1 MTMSEPSLIPP
12 RLLRPTEETVRGRI
26 GEVIALILAEQ
37 AWTQPICVER
47 DTLAV
52 LDGHHRLATAI
63 QLGLSRVPVRL
74 YDYDTVPL
82 ASWRPGIVP
91 TRGEVLRR
99 ALAGHLYPPKTTRHS
114 FAPEPPASVA
124 LAQLLGEPLG
134 ASTIP
139 DGTELSPGRPMLPFD
154 AGKPHPSPR
163 FWPRVDRGAGYP

>member
-1 MTMSEPSLIPP
+1 MTMSEFSLIPP

-52 LDGHHRLATAI
+52 LDGHHRLAAAI
-63 QLGLSRVPVRL
+63 QLGLARVPVRL

-82 ASWRPGIVP
+82 ASWRTGIVP

-99 ALAGHLYPPKTTRHS
+99 ALTGHLYPPKTTRHH
-114 FAPEPPASVA
+114 FAPEPSTCVA
-124 LAQLLGEPLG
+124 LARLHGGPLD
-134 ASTIP
+134 ASTMP
-139 DGTELSPGRPMLPFD
+139 DGTDSPPGRFVSSLD
-154 AGKPHPSPR
+154 AGKPQPSPV
-163 FWPRVDRGAGYP
+163 PAPC

>member
-52 LDGHHRLATAI
+52 LDGHHRLAAAI
-63 QLGLSRVPVRL
+63 QLGLARVPVRL
-74 YDYDTVPL
+74 YAYATVPL

-114 FAPEPPASVA
+114 FAAEPPTCVA
-124 LAQLLGEPLG
+124 LARLLGEPVG
-134 ASTIP
+134 ASTMS
-139 DGTELSPGRPMLPFD
+139 DGTDPPPGRPMLPSD
-154 AGKPHPSPR
+154 AAETHPSPALA
-163 FWPRVDRGAGYP
+163 PC